1 MTSTSICNATRWR
14 RQAVNASSRTPQA
27 ERTGLTALLAS
38 LRQGDTIVIWRLDRL
53 GRSLKDLIYLVERFE
68 AAGVGLRS
76 LQESV
81 DTASIGGRL
90 VFHLFGALAEFERN
104 LIRAERLPL
113 GSSRSAKSV
122 NMLCHFRT
130 IPWLVPTRS
139 ATCMTNNGSDRRR
152 MTRRMRSGEL
162 IFALTNGV
170 PRRRV
175 NLVPQ
180 FAHLNRGKAPFEHS
194 SKRVWCLPQFGQ
206 CGGRWLSLTRR
217 SHLPLG
223 SSSNSHARQA
233 VTRFP
238 MSVDRL
244 PICSPASTHEIGCD
258 SKDTNRSSF
267 LRCFSPSGGRPCD

>member
-1 MTSTSICNATRWR
+1 M
-14 RQAVNASSRTPQA
+14 
-27 ERTGLTALLAS
+27 TALLAS

-139 ATCMTNNGSDRRR
+139 ATCMTNSGSDRRR

-206 CGGRWLSLTRR
+206 CGGR
-217 SHLPLG
+217 
-223 SSSNSHARQA
+223 
-233 VTRFP
+233 
-238 MSVDRL
+238 
-244 PICSPASTHEIGCD
+244 
-258 SKDTNRSSF
+258 
-267 LRCFSPSGGRPCD
+267 

>member
-1 MTSTSICNATRWR
+1 M
-14 RQAVNASSRTPQA
+14 
-27 ERTGLTALLAS
+27 TALLAS

-130 IPWLVPTRS
+130 IPWLVPTNDQQRQRQ
-139 ATCMTNNGSDRRR
+139 APNDQAHALERTHLRIDERRAAA
-152 MTRRMRSGEL
+152 SGEFGPA
-162 IFALTNGV
+162 IRAFEPWEGAVRAFIET
-170 PRRRV
+170 R
-175 NLVPQ
+175 LVP
-180 FAHLNRGKAPFEHS
+180 AAVRAM
-194 SKRVWCLPQFGQ
+194 
-206 CGGRWLSLTRR
+206 RR
-217 SHLPLG
+217 SMAEPHAALPLAARVELQQPRAPG
-223 SSSNSHARQA
+223 RHA
-233 VTRFP
+233 FP
-238 MSVDRL
+238 DV
-244 PICSPASTHEIGCD
+244 
-258 SKDTNRSSF
+258 
-267 LRCFSPSGGRPCD
+267 GR